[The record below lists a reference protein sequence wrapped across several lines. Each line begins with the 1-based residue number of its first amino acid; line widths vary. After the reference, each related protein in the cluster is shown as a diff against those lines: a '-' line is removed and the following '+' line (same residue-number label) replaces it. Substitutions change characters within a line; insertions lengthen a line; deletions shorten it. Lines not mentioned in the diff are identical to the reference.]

1 MSSGLSLLLDFPIMH
16 FPQNIFFNNNNER
29 NYLLKW
35 EPESKR
41 KIVLTILTF
50 SFKIKNFSN
59 IDVWISMNQMIH
71 FVALYNR
78 AYIAIEYLI

>member
-1 MSSGLSLLLDFPIMH
+1 MFGSSNFNKKLCNLSLMSSGLSLLLGFPIMH

-29 NYLLKW
+29 NYSLKW

-59 IDVWISMNQMIH
+59 IDV
-71 FVALYNR
+71 
-78 AYIAIEYLI
+78 